1 MFHVQTVSGPIAPDA
16 LGHSQIHEHIF
27 VHRTPMAEKNP
38 ALRLDDPA
46 RSLEELRA
54 YRAAGG
60 GFLADAQPVAAGRDA
75 ERLGALSRESGVA
88 VAASTGYHLLGFYPA
103 DCWVHSLD
111 EEGLYDLY
119 CGELLEGMLP
129 WRPEPDRRPAQPTA
143 FRAGLVKAAIPAE
156 GAEGR
161 YAVLLRAA
169 ARAAVRCGV
178 PLMLHTERGENTLP
192 ALELCFRAGLT
203 PERLIV
209 CHVDRQAAD
218 FGPHDAIAATGV
230 YLDYDTIG
238 RFKYH
243 SDEEEVALLRHMCER
258 GYTQRMLLS
267 LDTTAQRMALL
278 AGQALTVAR
287 SLLWPLLASAAVCA
301 ALYLIKKQPVTV
313 GRLLNLW
320 AAFATVQCLLRAVKD
335 GSLDERQFVPVV
347 VLAGAWAFWRGRGRP
362 GNAEL
367 FWLGYL
373 PGLAA
378 YAMILRSTLL
388 GLAPTFMYLTWPAVC
403 GMLALVNHADGG
415 DNAAKSRRAEGV
427 LCLAVMLAFLLVCRV
442 WCVQTTGW
450 KSADITDTPL
460 VRITTGPAKGIY
472 ADAKAAD
479 MQECLYEAL
488 APYAGQPILQAI
500 GEQHG
505 LGFLMADGTLDVAQA
520 SVISGTDSDP
530 RFEQYYTDVP
540 GKTPRVILY
549 DDAEVRDM
557 AEFHSWIE
565 ADFIIVDRYTVTHGS
580 ASLQVLLVG

>member
-75 ERLGALSRESGVA
+75 ERLGALSRESSVA

-143 FRAGLVKAAIPAE
+143 
-156 GAEGR
+156 
-161 YAVLLRAA
+161 
-169 ARAAVRCGV
+169 
-178 PLMLHTERGENTLP
+178 
-192 ALELCFRAGLT
+192 FRAGLT

-258 GYTQRMLLS
+258 GYAQRLLLS
-267 LDTTAQRMALL
+267 LDTTAQRMAAYGGEISLCYLL
-278 AGQALTVAR
+278 ERFLPRLEAAG
-287 SLLWPLLASAAVCA
+287 
-301 ALYLIKKQPVTV
+301 
-313 GRLLNLW
+313 
-320 AAFATVQCLLRAVKD
+320 F
-335 GSLDERQFVPVV
+335 
-347 VLAGAWAFWRGRGRP
+347 
-362 GNAEL
+362 
-367 FWLGYL
+367 
-373 PGLAA
+373 
-378 YAMILRSTLL
+378 
-388 GLAPTFMYLTWPAVC
+388 
-403 GMLALVNHADGG
+403 
-415 DNAAKSRRAEGV
+415 
-427 LCLAVMLAFLLVCRV
+427 
-442 WCVQTTGW
+442 
-450 KSADITDTPL
+450 TP
-460 VRITTGPAKGIY
+460 
-472 ADAKAAD
+472 
-479 MQECLYEAL
+479 
-488 APYAGQPILQAI
+488 
-500 GEQHG
+500 
-505 LGFLMADGTLDVAQA
+505 GTL
-520 SVISGTDSDP
+520 
-530 RFEQYYTDVP
+530 
-540 GKTPRVILY
+540 
-549 DDAEVRDM
+549 
-557 AEFHSWIE
+557 
-565 ADFIIVDRYTVTHGS
+565 ADFTVLNCRRLFAG
-580 ASLQVLLVG
+580 

>member
-46 RSLEELRA
+46 RSLKELRA

-156 GAEGR
+156 GTEGR

-192 ALELCFRAGLT
+192 ALELCFRAGLP

-258 GYTQRMLLS
+258 GYAQRLLLS
-267 LDTTAQRMALL
+267 LDTTAQRMAAYGGGISLCYLL
-278 AGQALTVAR
+278 ERFPPRLE
-287 SLLWPLLASAAVCA
+287 AV
-301 ALYLIKKQPVTV
+301 
-313 GRLLNLW
+313 
-320 AAFATVQCLLRAVKD
+320 
-335 GSLDERQFVPVV
+335 
-347 VLAGAWAFWRGRGRP
+347 
-362 GNAEL
+362 
-367 FWLGYL
+367 
-373 PGLAA
+373 
-378 YAMILRSTLL
+378 
-388 GLAPTFMYLTWPAVC
+388 
-403 GMLALVNHADGG
+403 
-415 DNAAKSRRAEGV
+415 
-427 LCLAVMLAFLLVCRV
+427 
-442 WCVQTTGW
+442 
-450 KSADITDTPL
+450 
-460 VRITTGPAKGIY
+460 
-472 ADAKAAD
+472 
-479 MQECLYEAL
+479 
-488 APYAGQPILQAI
+488 
-500 GEQHG
+500 
-505 LGFLMADGTLDVAQA
+505 GFPPGTL
-520 SVISGTDSDP
+520 
-530 RFEQYYTDVP
+530 
-540 GKTPRVILY
+540 
-549 DDAEVRDM
+549 
-557 AEFHSWIE
+557 
-565 ADFIIVDRYTVTHGS
+565 ADFTVLNCRRLFAG
-580 ASLQVLLVG
+580 

>member
-1 MFHVQTVSGPIAPDA
+1 M
-16 LGHSQIHEHIF
+16 QI
-27 VHRTPMAEKNP
+27 TDP

-258 GYTQRMLLS
+258 GYTQRLLLS
-267 LDTTAQRMALL
+267 LDTTAQRMAAYGGGISLCYLL
-278 AGQALTVAR
+278 ERFLPRLEAAGF
-287 SLLWPLLASAAVCA
+287 P
-301 ALYLIKKQPVTV
+301 P
-313 GRLLNLW
+313 
-320 AAFATVQCLLRAVKD
+320 
-335 GSLDERQFVPVV
+335 
-347 VLAGAWAFWRGRGRP
+347 
-362 GNAEL
+362 
-367 FWLGYL
+367 
-373 PGLAA
+373 
-378 YAMILRSTLL
+378 
-388 GLAPTFMYLTWPAVC
+388 
-403 GMLALVNHADGG
+403 
-415 DNAAKSRRAEGV
+415 
-427 LCLAVMLAFLLVCRV
+427 
-442 WCVQTTGW
+442 
-450 KSADITDTPL
+450 
-460 VRITTGPAKGIY
+460 
-472 ADAKAAD
+472 
-479 MQECLYEAL
+479 
-488 APYAGQPILQAI
+488 
-500 GEQHG
+500 
-505 LGFLMADGTLDVAQA
+505 GTL
-520 SVISGTDSDP
+520 
-530 RFEQYYTDVP
+530 
-540 GKTPRVILY
+540 
-549 DDAEVRDM
+549 
-557 AEFHSWIE
+557 
-565 ADFIIVDRYTVTHGS
+565 ADFTVLNCRRLFAG
-580 ASLQVLLVG
+580 

>member
-258 GYTQRMLLS
+258 GYTQRLLLS
-267 LDTTAQRMALL
+267 LDTTAQRMAAYGGGISLCYLL
-278 AGQALTVAR
+278 ERFLPRLEAAGFPPRNPCGFHRAQL
-287 SLLWPLLASAAVCA
+287 PA
-301 ALYLIKKQPVTV
+301 ALRRLTGISIPNQSRKDAPDHDQTPRTRQTAHHVLCGRHHRTV
-313 GRLLNLW
+313 LHHEN
-320 AAFATVQCLLRAVKD
+320 
-335 GSLDERQFVPVV
+335 VPH
-347 VLAGAWAFWRGRGRP
+347 LGQGAGAGRGDQGHRP
-362 GNAEL
+362 AHPRPRRG
-367 FWLGYL
+367 L
-373 PGLAA
+373 PG
-378 YAMILRSTLL
+378 
-388 GLAPTFMYLTWPAVC
+388 GGAV
-403 GMLALVNHADGG
+403 L
-415 DNAAKSRRAEGV
+415 
-427 LCLAVMLAFLLVCRV
+427 
-442 WCVQTTGW
+442 
-450 KSADITDTPL
+450 
-460 VRITTGPAKGIY
+460 
-472 ADAKAAD
+472 
-479 MQECLYEAL
+479 
-488 APYAGQPILQAI
+488 
-500 GEQHG
+500 
-505 LGFLMADGTLDVAQA
+505 
-520 SVISGTDSDP
+520 
-530 RFEQYYTDVP
+530 P
-540 GKTPRVILY
+540 G
-549 DDAEVRDM
+549 
-557 AEFHSWIE
+557 
-565 ADFIIVDRYTVTHGS
+565 
-580 ASLQVLLVG
+580 

>member
-75 ERLGALSRESGVA
+75 ECLGALSRESGVA

-169 ARAAVRCGV
+169 ARAAGRCGV

-258 GYTQRMLLS
+258 GYTQRLLLS
-267 LDTTAQRMALL
+267 LDTTAQRMAAYGGEISLCYLL
-278 AGQALTVAR
+278 ERFLPRLEAAGF
-287 SLLWPLLASAAVCA
+287 P
-301 ALYLIKKQPVTV
+301 P
-313 GRLLNLW
+313 
-320 AAFATVQCLLRAVKD
+320 
-335 GSLDERQFVPVV
+335 
-347 VLAGAWAFWRGRGRP
+347 
-362 GNAEL
+362 
-367 FWLGYL
+367 
-373 PGLAA
+373 
-378 YAMILRSTLL
+378 
-388 GLAPTFMYLTWPAVC
+388 
-403 GMLALVNHADGG
+403 
-415 DNAAKSRRAEGV
+415 
-427 LCLAVMLAFLLVCRV
+427 
-442 WCVQTTGW
+442 
-450 KSADITDTPL
+450 
-460 VRITTGPAKGIY
+460 
-472 ADAKAAD
+472 
-479 MQECLYEAL
+479 
-488 APYAGQPILQAI
+488 
-500 GEQHG
+500 
-505 LGFLMADGTLDVAQA
+505 GTL
-520 SVISGTDSDP
+520 
-530 RFEQYYTDVP
+530 
-540 GKTPRVILY
+540 
-549 DDAEVRDM
+549 
-557 AEFHSWIE
+557 
-565 ADFIIVDRYTVTHGS
+565 ADFTVLNCRRLFAG
-580 ASLQVLLVG
+580 

>member
-169 ARAAVRCGV
+169 ARAAVCCGV

-230 YLDYDTIG
+230 PRSRHFL
-238 RFKYH
+238 RFY
-243 SDEEEVALLRHMCER
+243 S
-258 GYTQRMLLS
+258 
-267 LDTTAQRMALL
+267 
-278 AGQALTVAR
+278 
-287 SLLWPLLASAAVCA
+287 
-301 ALYLIKKQPVTV
+301 
-313 GRLLNLW
+313 RLNS
-320 AAFATVQCLLRAVKD
+320 Q
-335 GSLDERQFVPVV
+335 
-347 VLAGAWAFWRGRGRP
+347 
-362 GNAEL
+362 
-367 FWLGYL
+367 
-373 PGLAA
+373 
-378 YAMILRSTLL
+378 
-388 GLAPTFMYLTWPAVC
+388 
-403 GMLALVNHADGG
+403 
-415 DNAAKSRRAEGV
+415 
-427 LCLAVMLAFLLVCRV
+427 
-442 WCVQTTGW
+442 
-450 KSADITDTPL
+450 
-460 VRITTGPAKGIY
+460 
-472 ADAKAAD
+472 
-479 MQECLYEAL
+479 
-488 APYAGQPILQAI
+488 
-500 GEQHG
+500 
-505 LGFLMADGTLDVAQA
+505 
-520 SVISGTDSDP
+520 
-530 RFEQYYTDVP
+530 
-540 GKTPRVILY
+540 
-549 DDAEVRDM
+549 
-557 AEFHSWIE
+557 
-565 ADFIIVDRYTVTHGS
+565 
-580 ASLQVLLVG
+580 